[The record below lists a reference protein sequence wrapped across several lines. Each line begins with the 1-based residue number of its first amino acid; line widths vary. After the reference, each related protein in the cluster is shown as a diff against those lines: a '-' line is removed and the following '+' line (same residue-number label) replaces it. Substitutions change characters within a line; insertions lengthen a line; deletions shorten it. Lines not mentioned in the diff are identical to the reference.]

1 MNYVFEKT
9 LLYRYVIKI
18 FLCIFQL
25 ILNDFGHILT
35 LAEIC
40 GNDRVS
46 LAKALL
52 NLFRHERQVKI
63 LLKNINDYGIA
74 KEGKTLAH
82 VWFGLILYVPVNS
95 YGHVGTVNSPNHT
108 IIMGMLD

>member
-1 MNYVFEKT
+1 MIGLVLFV
-9 LLYRYVIKI
+9 L
-18 FLCIFQL
+18 FFFQL

-35 LAEIC
+35 LADIC

-74 KEGKTLAH
+74 KEGMLMQFEPQQAEMMLYQGSCGQGKTCTKAL
-82 VWFGLILYVPVNS
+82 GDGS
-95 YGHVGTVNSPNHT
+95 
-108 IIMGMLD
+108 

>member
-1 MNYVFEKT
+1 M
-9 LLYRYVIKI
+9 LYCVHKNII
-18 FLCIFQL
+18 FDPDPSILIFQL
-25 ILNDFGHILT
+25 ILNDFGHIIT
-35 LAEIC
+35 LADIC

-74 KEGKTLAH
+74 KEGISAVT
-82 VWFGLILYVPVNS
+82 
-95 YGHVGTVNSPNHT
+95 
-108 IIMGMLD
+108 

>member
-1 MNYVFEKT
+1 M
-9 LLYRYVIKI
+9 IKI

-74 KEGKTLAH
+74 KEGKNTGPCL
-82 VWFGLILYVPVNS
+82 VWFDSLRPRQQRDGQF
-95 YGHVGTVNSPNHT
+95 T
-108 IIMGMLD
+108 